1 MLDPVFL
8 LEISRESELI
18 AADLHDRVL
27 RQLLARLMA
36 RLGDEYAIF
45 LTGTDKWQLASLDE
59 AGLLLTDI
67 QKEIATSLGLE
78 RTALANA
85 FRRAGIESVR
95 YDDAVYRSAGIA
107 TQALPMSPQYVRI
120 LERGFLATMG
130 EWKNFTR
137 TTALETCRFYLSACD
152 KAYNAVMLGA
162 ESYSSI
168 LLEILKEAA
177 EEDMIV
183 QYPPKKPG
191 KPGHRDTL
199 EVACLRA
206 VRTGINQTAS
216 NITAVRATENGITL
230 FLTSAHIGARPEHFP
245 WQGKVFWVDWDELKR
260 RIPLPA
266 EAFPVASADEK
277 AKYPEFCR
285 TTDIGTVTGLC
296 GANCRHSYMPYVEGV
311 SHNPFEQFD
320 SDENKKTYDLSQE
333 QRYKERTIR
342 KYKRKLMYLETAVG
356 GGGELETLAS
366 PEYQRTLAKTRE
378 KVADYYA
385 FCEENGLKP
394 QEFRLAT
401 P

>member
-1 MLDPVFL
+1 MLDPIFL

-18 AADLHDRVL
+18 SAELHDRVL
-27 RQLLARLMA
+27 KQLLARLVA
-36 RLGDEYAIF
+36 RLGDEYEVF

-59 AGLLLTDI
+59 AGHLLTDI

-78 RTALANA
+78 SKALANA

-95 YDDAVYRSAGIA
+95 YDDTVYQKAGIA
-107 TQALPMSPQYVRI
+107 PEALEMSPQYVRI
-120 LERGFLATMG
+120 LERGYLATMG

-137 TTALETCRFYLSACD
+137 TTAIETCRFYLNACD
-152 KAYNAVMLGA
+152 RAYNAVMLGA
-162 ESYSSI
+162 ESYSSV
-168 LLEILKEAA
+168 LLQILKEAA
-177 EEDMIV
+177 EQDMMV

-216 NITAVRATENGITL
+216 NITAVRAAENGITL

-260 RIPLPA
+260 RIPLSA
-266 EAFPVASADEK
+266 EAFPVATDDERT
-277 AKYPEFCR
+277 KYPEFCR
-285 TTDIGTVTGLC
+285 STDIGTVTGLC
-296 GANCRHSYMPYVEGV
+296 GANCRHSYMPYVEGI

-320 SDENKKTYDLSQE
+320 SDENKKAYDLSQE

-342 KYKRKLMYLETAVG
+342 KYKRRLMALESAVG
-356 GGGELETLAS
+356 GGGDLETLAS
-366 PEYQRTLAKTRE
+366 PEYQKTLAKTRE

-385 FCEENGLKP
+385 FCAENGLKP